1 MGEANSLLGEFDAES
16 HICSVPFF
24 ISQLLCGNGKACG
37 FTMET
42 NDSEYQPN
50 SVCEPNSCATPFLQN
65 GMKTHKT
72 RDLMPILQAL
82 IHHTRASGSTEQVE
96 TRALSALLDVCDRT
110 ERIL

>member
-1 MGEANSLLGEFDAES
+1 MQKVIFAAFRFSLANCYAAMEKRAGLLWK
-16 HICSVPFF
+16 
-24 ISQLLCGNGKACG
+24 QM
-37 FTMET
+37 T
-42 NDSEYQPN
+42 PN
-50 SVCEPNSCATPFLQN
+50 TSPTQCVSPTLVRPLLQN